1 MLRVH
6 LLAFID
12 STTPLNNMRIVR
24 NILVINRDRVSK
36 IVVVIIILHLGLF
49 LMSGHDGPIVVRGD
63 FAQTDAAEG
72 FQVNHF
78 FIRQV
83 FLSFQ
88 VHRIKGEIWESCNVV
103 ICLFRVHL

>member
-1 MLRVH
+1 MLTNVKSS
-6 LLAFID
+6 LSLID
-12 STTPLNNMRIVR
+12 STTPLNDMRIGR

-36 IVVVIIILHLGLF
+36 VVVVIIILHLGLF

-63 FAQTDAAEG
+63 FAQTGAAEG

-88 VHRIKGEIWESCNVV
+88 VHRIKGEI
-103 ICLFRVHL
+103 

>member
-6 LLAFID
+6 LLLLLAFID
-12 STTPLNNMRIVR
+12 STTPLNNMIIVR

-36 IVVVIIILHLGLF
+36 IVVVVIILHLGLF

-72 FQVNHF
+72 FQV
-78 FIRQV
+78 IKP
-83 FLSFQ
+83 FLHSSGFP
-88 VHRIKGEIWESCNVV
+88 
-103 ICLFRVHL
+103 